1 MNVTTTNTRRNNNA
15 GKRPRIEFTRYTK
28 LYNDFSEAVED
39 LCDRSEYIYDLISKY
54 SAAENGLPKTLK
66 EMDKTIVK
74 IISDKFP
81 NKIDKKGSDLLWEFA
96 ISGNRTTVKTDKY
109 IGFGYSVYINK
120 IQDNI
125 IKNYIFSI
133 DVYGDKQA
141 ELIDTLEEMGW
152 KKYEPKNKKQPAK
165 KEDNDSNNEEE

>member
-1 MNVTTTNTRRNNNA
+1 MNVTTTNTKRNN
-15 GKRPRIEFTRYTK
+15 GEKKPRIKFTRYTK
-28 LYNDFSEAVED
+28 LYSNFSEAVED

-54 SAAENGLPKTLK
+54 SAAESGLPKTLK
-66 EMDKTIVK
+66 EMDRTIIN
-74 IISDKFP
+74 IIDDKYP
-81 NKIDKKGSDLLWEFA
+81 NKLYKKGSDLLWEFT

-109 IGFGYSVYINK
+109 IGFGYSAYVNK

-125 IKNYIFSI
+125 IENYIFSI

-141 ELIDTLEEMGW
+141 ELIDILEEMGW
-152 KKYEPKNKKQPAK
+152 KKFEPKNKKQSVK